1 MKQHILVLSS
11 SNSLLLILWCFFLSE
26 QTTAEQSW
34 KDLVRAT
41 TQITKVDDRLR
52 LPQDASEV
60 PKRPAR
66 CGPWRHLNEG
76 RTHPHCGMHTYLY
89 TSKYSHTH
97 AHHHVWRKHVQ
108 AAAQSW
114 RIHRTSHTTFN
125 FHAVCLMP
133 YSTYL
138 FSTFSSLCVDVLSRW
153 FIKRKQNHIF
163 KAAAVSN

>member
-97 AHHHVWRKHVQ
+97 THTTTYGANMFKQPRRAEESTEHHTRHSIFMLFVWRLTV
-108 AAAQSW
+108 
-114 RIHRTSHTTFN
+114 RI
-125 FHAVCLMP
+125 
-133 YSTYL
+133 YS
-138 FSTFSSLCVDVLSRW
+138 VLS
-153 FIKRKQNHIF
+153 HHS
-163 KAAAVSN
+163 VLMCSLDGL